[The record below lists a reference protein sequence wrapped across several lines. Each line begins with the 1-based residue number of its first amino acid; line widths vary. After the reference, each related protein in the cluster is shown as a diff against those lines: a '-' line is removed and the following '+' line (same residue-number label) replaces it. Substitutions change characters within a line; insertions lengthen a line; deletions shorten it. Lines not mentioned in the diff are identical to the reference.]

1 MKINLPVPRGR
12 YIVSRTDLKGAMTYA
27 NDTFVQLSGFTR
39 DELIGKNHNAV
50 RHPDMLPG
58 AFAWLWDTIKE
69 GRPWRGIV
77 KNRCKNGDFY
87 WVDALVVP
95 VLKNNQTVGYMSV
108 RTEPTRQQIADA
120 ETLYSQLKTGKA
132 KIPQPSA
139 WMRISLK
146 TKLTGFVLWLLA
158 AQLLAVLAPLLGP
171 ALGVSAS
178 SLDLTVKLLSA
189 SSLVAGVWLLVIQNK
204 MMDIIQ
210 RIIGRLDNI
219 AQGDLTDSIPLH
231 RVDEL
236 GRLNDSLVTM
246 QTHLKAMLA
255 EIAEAA
261 DEVGVNA
268 GVLSEEM
275 DQTRQVTNRQSDAAS
290 SIASAVEQLVASVN
304 EIACSAQQASQA
316 VEASHDL
323 LSEASLRMSES
334 QDASKNVV
342 STVHGAGEAMAEL
355 FKSISAIDRVSQII
369 RGIADQTNLL
379 ALNAAI
385 EAARAGEAGRG
396 FAVVADEVRK
406 LAENSSK
413 QTSEITASVQEI
425 QRITQIA
432 VHTMSAAGNHVASA
446 DTAVT
451 TARSGLDA
459 VANHGEEVASISQ
472 HIADGTLQ
480 QSAAGNGIATQVEG
494 IVSGIEQTSSSIAD
508 SALEARAYFLLLRQ
522 KKVAKEKATPG
533 RCRLRRFLALLGEP
547 GDSLNSP
554 AAQTTRVE
562 SPRLPCV
569 AQQRRQ
575 PVLRILERH
584 PFAPAQSSS

>member
-1 MKINLPVPRGR
+1 MKTNLPITQVEVSFPSGH
-12 YIVSRTDLKGAMTYA
+12 YIVSRTDLKGLTTYV
-27 NDTFVQLSGFTR
+27 NDTFVKLSGFSR
-39 DELIGKNHNAV
+39 DELIGKNHNVV

-58 AFAWLWDTIKE
+58 AFAWLWSTIKQ

-95 VLKNNQTVGYMSV
+95 VLKNGQTVGYMSV

-120 ETLYSQLKTGKA
+120 EALYRQLKAGKA

-146 TKLTGFVLWLLA
+146 AKLTGFVLWLIA
-158 AQLLAVLAPLLGP
+158 AQLLVAALPVLWPVLGFSP
-171 ALGVSAS
+171 G
-178 SLDLTVKLLSA
+178 SLDLTVRLLGA
-189 SSLVAGVWLLVIQNK
+189 SSVVAGIWLLVIQNK
-204 MMDIIQ
+204 MMGIIQ
-210 RIIGRLDNI
+210 RIIGRLDHI
-219 AQGDLTDSIPLH
+219 AQGDLTDPIPLH

-255 EIAEAA
+255 QIAEAA
-261 DEVGVNA
+261 DEVGDNA
-268 GVLSEEM
+268 DILSGEM
-275 DQTRQVTNRQSDAAS
+275 DQTRQVTNRQFDAAS
-290 SIASAVEQLVASVN
+290 SIAAAVEELVSSVN
-304 EIACSAQQASQA
+304 EIASSAQQASQA
-316 VEASHDL
+316 VGASHDL
-323 LSEASLRMSES
+323 LSDASQRMSES

-342 STVHGAGEAMAEL
+342 ATVHGAGQAMSEL
-355 FKSISAIDRVSQII
+355 FKSISAIDRVSQVI

-413 QTSEITASVQEI
+413 QTAEITASVVDI

-432 VHTMSAAGNHVASA
+432 VSTMETAGSHVAGA
-446 DTAVT
+446 DTAVSA
-451 TARSGLDA
+451 ARLGLDA
-459 VANHGEEVASISQ
+459 VSHHGEEVASISR

-480 QSAAGNGIATQVEG
+480 QSAAGNEIASQVAG
-494 IVSGIEQTSSSIAD
+494 IVSGIEQTSSSIA
-508 SALEARAYFLLLRQ
+508 E
-522 KKVAKEKATPG
+522 VTEKTVQMKNTSS
-533 RCRLRRFLALLGEP
+533 RLRELISYFKFFR
-547 GDSLNSP
+547 
-554 AAQTTRVE
+554 
-562 SPRLPCV
+562 
-569 AQQRRQ
+569 
-575 PVLRILERH
+575 
-584 PFAPAQSSS
+584 

>member
-1 MKINLPVPRGR
+1 MKINLPVTQVEVPFPKGS
-12 YIVSRTDLKGAMTYA
+12 YIVSRTDLKGMTTYV

-39 DELIGKNHNAV
+39 DELIGRNHNVV

-58 AFAWLWDTIKE
+58 AFGWLWETIKE

-95 VLKNNQTVGYMSV
+95 VLKNGQTVGYMSV
-108 RTEPTRQQIADA
+108 RTEPTRQQITEA
-120 ETLYSQLKTGKA
+120 EALYSQLKAGKA
-132 KIPQPSA
+132 KLPRPSA

-146 TKLTGFVLWLLA
+146 AKLTGFVLWLIA
-158 AQLLAVLAPLLGP
+158 AQLFAALTPVLGP
-171 ALGVSAS
+171 GLGISAG
-178 SLDLTVKLLSA
+178 SLDLMVKLLSA
-189 SSLVAGVWLLVIQNK
+189 ASLVAGVWLLLIQNR
-204 MMDIIQ
+204 MMGIIQ
-210 RIIGRLDNI
+210 RIISRLDNI
-219 AQGDLTDSIPLH
+219 AQGDLTDPIPLH

-261 DEVGVNA
+261 DEVGMNA
-268 GVLSEEM
+268 DVLSEEM
-275 DQTRQVTNRQSDAAS
+275 NQTRQVTNRQSDAAS
-290 SIASAVEQLVASVN
+290 NIAAAVEQLVASVN
-304 EIACSAQQASQA
+304 EIASSAQQASQA
-316 VEASHDL
+316 VGASHDL
-323 LSEASLRMSES
+323 LNEASQRMSES

-342 STVHGAGEAMAEL
+342 ATVHGAGETMAEL
-355 FKSISAIDRVSQII
+355 FKSISAIDRVSQVI

-432 VHTMSAAGNHVASA
+432 VRTMDAAGNHVAGA

-451 TARSGLDA
+451 AARSGLDA
-459 VANHGEEVASISQ
+459 VAHHGEDVASISRQ
-472 HIADGTLQ
+472 IADGTHQ
-480 QSAAGNGIATQVEG
+480 QSAAGNEIATQVEG
-494 IVSGIEQTSSSIAD
+494 IVSGIEQTSSSIAEVTEKTMQMKET
-508 SALEARAYFLLLRQ
+508 SSRLRELIAYFKFFR
-522 KKVAKEKATPG
+522 
-533 RCRLRRFLALLGEP
+533 
-547 GDSLNSP
+547 
-554 AAQTTRVE
+554 
-562 SPRLPCV
+562 
-569 AQQRRQ
+569 
-575 PVLRILERH
+575 
-584 PFAPAQSSS
+584 

>member
-1 MKINLPVPRGR
+1 MKTNLPITQVEVSFPSGH
-12 YIVSRTDLKGAMTYA
+12 YIVSRTDLKGLTTYV
-27 NDTFVQLSGFTR
+27 NDTFVKLSGFSR
-39 DELIGKNHNAV
+39 DELIGKNHNVV

-58 AFAWLWDTIKE
+58 AFAWLWSTIKQ

-95 VLKNNQTVGYMSV
+95 VLKNGQTVGYMSV

-120 ETLYSQLKTGKA
+120 EALYRQLKAGKA

-146 TKLTGFVLWLLA
+146 AKLTGFVLWLIA
-158 AQLLAVLAPLLGP
+158 AQLLVAALPVLWPVLGFSP
-171 ALGVSAS
+171 G
-178 SLDLTVKLLSA
+178 SLDLTVRLLGA
-189 SSLVAGVWLLVIQNK
+189 SSVVAGIWLLVIQNK
-204 MMDIIQ
+204 MMGIIQ
-210 RIIGRLDNI
+210 RIIGRLDHI
-219 AQGDLTDSIPLH
+219 AQGDLTDPIPLH

-255 EIAEAA
+255 QIAEAA
-261 DEVGVNA
+261 DEVGDNA
-268 GVLSEEM
+268 DILSGEM
-275 DQTRQVTNRQSDAAS
+275 DQTRQVTNRQFDAAS
-290 SIASAVEQLVASVN
+290 SIAAAVEELVSSVN
-304 EIACSAQQASQA
+304 EIASSAQQASQA
-316 VEASHDL
+316 VGASHDL
-323 LSEASLRMSES
+323 LSDASQRMSES

-342 STVHGAGEAMAEL
+342 ATVHGAGQAMSEL
-355 FKSISAIDRVSQII
+355 FKSISAIDRVSQVI

-413 QTSEITASVQEI
+413 QTAEITASVVDI

-432 VHTMSAAGNHVASA
+432 VSTMETAGSHVAGA
-446 DTAVT
+446 DTAVSA
-451 TARSGLDA
+451 ARLGLDA
-459 VANHGEEVASISQ
+459 VSHHGEEVASISR

-480 QSAAGNGIATQVEG
+480 QSAAGNEIASQVAG
-494 IVSGIEQTSSSIAD
+494 IVSGIEQTSSSIA
-508 SALEARAYFLLLRQ
+508 E
-522 KKVAKEKATPG
+522 VTEKTVQMKNTSS
-533 RCRLRRFLALLGEP
+533 RLRELISYFRFF
-547 GDSLNSP
+547 
-554 AAQTTRVE
+554 R
-562 SPRLPCV
+562 
-569 AQQRRQ
+569 
-575 PVLRILERH
+575 
-584 PFAPAQSSS
+584 

>member
-1 MKINLPVPRGR
+1 MKTNLPITQVEVSFPSGR
-12 YIVSRTDLKGAMTYA
+12 YIVSRTDLKGLTTYV
-27 NDTFVQLSGFTR
+27 NDTFVKLSGFSR
-39 DELIGKNHNAV
+39 DELIGKNHNVV

-58 AFAWLWDTIKE
+58 AFAWLWSTIKQ

-95 VLKNNQTVGYMSV
+95 VLKNGQTVGYMSV

-120 ETLYSQLKTGKA
+120 EALYRQLKAGKA

-146 TKLTGFVLWLLA
+146 AKLTGFVLWLIA
-158 AQLLAVLAPLLGP
+158 AQLLAAALPVLWPVLGFSP
-171 ALGVSAS
+171 G
-178 SLDLTVKLLSA
+178 SLDLTVRLLGA
-189 SSLVAGVWLLVIQNK
+189 SSVVAGIWLLVIQNK
-204 MMDIIQ
+204 MMGIIQ
-210 RIIGRLDNI
+210 RIIGRLDHI
-219 AQGDLTDSIPLH
+219 AQGDLTDPIPLH

-255 EIAEAA
+255 QIAEAA
-261 DEVGVNA
+261 DEVGDNA
-268 GVLSEEM
+268 DILSGEM
-275 DQTRQVTNRQSDAAS
+275 DQTRQVTNRQFDAAS
-290 SIASAVEQLVASVN
+290 SIAAAVEELVSSVN
-304 EIACSAQQASQA
+304 EIASSAQQASQA
-316 VEASHDL
+316 VGASHDL
-323 LSEASLRMSES
+323 LSDASQRMSES

-342 STVHGAGEAMAEL
+342 ATVHGAGQAMSEL
-355 FKSISAIDRVSQII
+355 FKSISAIDRVSQVI

-413 QTSEITASVQEI
+413 QTAEITASVVDI

-432 VHTMSAAGNHVASA
+432 VSTMETAGSHVAGA
-446 DTAVT
+446 DTAVSA
-451 TARSGLDA
+451 ARLGLDA
-459 VANHGEEVASISQ
+459 VSHHGEEVASISR

-480 QSAAGNGIATQVEG
+480 QSAAGNEIASQVAG
-494 IVSGIEQTSSSIAD
+494 IVSGIEQTSSSIA
-508 SALEARAYFLLLRQ
+508 E
-522 KKVAKEKATPG
+522 VTEKTVQMKNTSS
-533 RCRLRRFLALLGEP
+533 RLRELISYFKFFR
-547 GDSLNSP
+547 
-554 AAQTTRVE
+554 
-562 SPRLPCV
+562 
-569 AQQRRQ
+569 
-575 PVLRILERH
+575 
-584 PFAPAQSSS
+584 